1 MIALARKTIVHEWRR
16 FVPAVLAV
24 GFAGLLL
31 TVQAALM
38 LGIFGSA
45 AVYVTASSGDLWAGY
60 PGTQSVNFGRDID
73 PAVEMRLR
81 MDPGVADVEPYL
93 WVEGD
98 WRNDARSGGGVSVY
112 VSGIG
117 TDADALMFSRILP
130 PAVRRLM
137 RQPGAVIV
145 DRSDLDQLST
155 PVGGQAWVNGHRVQI
170 VAALDGLR
178 ALGGVN
184 VLASMATA
192 RELRAG
198 ESSAGVTY
206 FVARISRAD
215 QADLIKSRLA
225 GSTTFGAF
233 EVWTA
238 AEFARR
244 SQLYWMFDTGAGI
257 AVLFMAGIVCLV
269 GAVVTSQSLMAV
281 VAASAREYAMLNALG
296 ASVGALRRIVVE
308 QACWVGCIGL
318 AVSGLFCSLLLW
330 LAARY
335 GVPVGMDAAMA
346 LACAALVLG
355 LALISGL
362 IAVRGLV
369 RADPAMLLR

>member
-45 AVYVTASSGDLWAGY
+45 AVYVTASSADLWAGY
-60 PGTQSVNFGRDID
+60 PGTQSVNFGRDINPD
-73 PAVEMRLR
+73 VEMRLR
-81 MDPGVADVEPYL
+81 MDAGVADVEPYL

-98 WRNDARSGGGVSVY
+98 WRNNGRSGGGVSVY
-112 VSGIG
+112 VSGIR
-117 TDADALMFSRILP
+117 TNADAMMFSRLLP
-130 PAVRRLM
+130 QALRRRL
-137 RQPGAVIV
+137 REPGAVIV
-145 DRSDLDQLST
+145 DRSDLDQLGT
-155 PVGGQAWVNGHRVQI
+155 PVGGQAWLNGQRVQI

-192 RELRAG
+192 RGLRVG
-198 ESSAGVTY
+198 ESSSGVTY
-206 FVARISRAD
+206 FVARLSGAE
-215 QADLIKSRLA
+215 QADAIKSRLG

-281 VAASAREYAMLNALG
+281 VAGSAREYAMLNALG
-296 ASVGALRRIVVE
+296 ASLGALRRIVVE

-318 AVSGLFCSLLLW
+318 AVSGLSTSLLLW

-335 GVPVGMDAAMA
+335 GVPVGMGAAVA